1 MDFGTTMVALFA
13 IACGTG
19 IIGSFFWMCVE
30 VVKARALRG
39 GAPAAAEL
47 SAIREE
53 IRQLREQNTDLILHY
68 DTAIQ
73 RLTAVG
79 ATELVPGQRAV
90 AGTGAADP
98 AVRG

>member
-19 IIGSFFWMCVE
+19 IIGTFFWMCVE

-39 GAPAAAEL
+39 GAPASAEL

-53 IRQLREQNTDLILHY
+53 IRQLREQNADLILHY

-73 RLTAVG
+73 RLTTVSAS
-79 ATELVPGQRAV
+79 ELTSGQRPVV
-90 AGTGAADP
+90 AAGADP
-98 AVRG
+98 ALRG